1 MLFRKNT
8 VIQFESVFK
17 NFLFNQDKIFS
28 IQDFFI
34 YLFQFSK
41 IWKRRYVQVLED
53 VSFHIQKGDFVG
65 IMGPNGSGK
74 STILK
79 LVCQILKPNG
89 GHVLVSEKV
98 APLLELAAGFHS
110 ELTGHENIFLY
121 GSILGMTDIEVE
133 RVISFCAQSF

>member
-79 LVCQILKPNG
+79 LVC
-89 GHVLVSEKV
+89 
-98 APLLELAAGFHS
+98 
-110 ELTGHENIFLY
+110 
-121 GSILGMTDIEVE
+121 
-133 RVISFCAQSF
+133 